1 MTLAA
6 SNSGGLMRR
15 TISRLELAVRLILRP
30 SRGWVR
36 WPSWQSVA
44 LGAGGIAVVLLIVM
58 ATLDER
64 AIIAARNLPPAVIAL
79 FREITDLGKGAVFLY
94 PLPVLLLA
102 LCFVPADLPRP
113 VQTTLAA
120 IFARVAF
127 VFLAIGVPY
136 WVNAVLKQMIGRAR
150 PFVGGS
156 ANAWLYEPFSW
167 GPAYASMPSNHAVT
181 ACAAAA
187 ALGAIFPRARTVLW
201 IYAVIIL
208 ISRVVVIAHH
218 PSDVLAGAVF
228 GVCGAL
234 IVRNYF
240 ASRRIVFGVTPQGG
254 VEPPAG
260 PSWRRIK
267 AAGRALLADR

>member
-1 MTLAA
+1 MTSVT
-6 SNSGGLMRR
+6 SNSNGLVRR
-15 TISRLELAVRLILRP
+15 TAARIELAVRLILRP
-30 SRGWVR
+30 SRGGVR
-36 WPSWQSVA
+36 WPAWQSVA
-44 LGAGGIAVVLLIVM
+44 LAAGGVVVVLLIIM

-64 AIIAARNLPPAVIAL
+64 AIIAARNLPPAVIAI

-94 PLPVLLLA
+94 PLPAVLLA

-136 WVNAVLKQMIGRAR
+136 WANAVLKQMIGRAR

-156 ANAWLYEPFSW
+156 ANAWLYQPFTW

-187 ALGAIFPRARTVLW
+187 ALGAIFPRARTALW
-201 IYAVIIL
+201 IYAAIIL

-240 ASRRIVFGVTPQGG
+240 ASRRIVFGVTPQGD
-254 VEPPAG
+254 VEPSPG